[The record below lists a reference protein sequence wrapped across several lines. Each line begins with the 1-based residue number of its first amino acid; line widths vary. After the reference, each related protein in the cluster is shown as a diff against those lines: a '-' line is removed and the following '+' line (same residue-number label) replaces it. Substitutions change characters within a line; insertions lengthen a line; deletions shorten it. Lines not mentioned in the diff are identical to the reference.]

1 VNTSKILVC
10 VALLLAV
17 VASGV
22 RVAYSSQ
29 EVRSLHA
36 QLQVAQQRQDAELAE
51 HSRLLLERSTET
63 SYANVERVA
72 ELQLHM
78 IFPEQAERIE
88 P

>member
-1 VNTSKILVC
+1 MNLPR
-10 VALLLAV
+10 VAWAVLLLVAV

-36 QLQVAQQRQDAELAE
+36 QLQAARQRQDAELAE
-51 HSRLLLERSTET
+51 HSRLLLERGMET

-72 ELQLHM
+72 QLQLDM
-78 IFPEQAERIE
+78 VFPERAEQIE

>member
-1 VNTSKILVC
+1 MIRSRILFC
-10 VALLLAV
+10 LLLLVAV

-36 QLQVAQQRQDAELAE
+36 QLQAAQQRQDAELAE
-51 HSRLLLERSTET
+51 HSRLLLERSMET

-72 ELQLHM
+72 ESQLDM
-78 IFPEQAERIE
+78 VFPEQAEQIE

>member
-1 VNTSKILVC
+1 VNPSKFLVC

-17 VASGV
+17 VGSGV

-36 QLQVAQQRQDAELAE
+36 QLQAAQQRQDAELAA

-72 ELQLHM
+72 QSQLHM